1 MAEEED
7 EEITSLHS
15 LSITLFVSRETVG
28 EKKEQIYHKDYE
40 MRIKRK
46 RDECKWCKK
55 KKKEVVVFG
64 FIFNN
69 NNNNKLNGF
78 RVGYGYPWIIYS
90 GKIRVWILMGIDI
103 RVSMGK
109 LFG

>member
-1 MAEEED
+1 
-7 EEITSLHS
+7 
-15 LSITLFVSRETVG
+15 
-28 EKKEQIYHKDYE
+28 

-46 RDECKWCKK
+46 RDECKRCKK
-55 KKKEVVVFG
+55 KKKEVAVFG

-78 RVGYGYPWIIYS
+78 QVGYGYPWIIYS

>member
-1 MAEEED
+1 
-7 EEITSLHS
+7 
-15 LSITLFVSRETVG
+15 
-28 EKKEQIYHKDYE
+28 

-46 RDECKWCKK
+46 RDECKRCKK
-55 KKKEVVVFG
+55 KKKEVAVFG